1 MNRRRFGSLHA
12 RLLVPA
18 LIVTAF
24 ACSSSDNGGTGVTP
38 SITITINPTSAS
50 VQQGGSA
57 AVTATI
63 TGAGGFTGAGAS
75 FNLTGAPAGVTFA
88 VSNVQTTGSVTTA
101 TVTVSVAST
110 VAAGTYPITFVGSGT
125 GVSSVNVTFTLTVTA
140 APTPSYTLSLT
151 PTSLS
156 IAQGANGAVTVSLT
170 RTNFPDAV
178 TLAASGLPTGV
189 TAAFNTSPTTG
200 TSATLTLTASATATT
215 GTANVTI
222 TGTATGQTNRT
233 ATLALTVT
241 AVSAGNFSLAA
252 TAVSVVQGGSSGT
265 STITIT
271 RTGGLTAAVGLTVTG
286 APTGMTASLDQAST
300 TGTGA
305 TLTVQAA
312 ASVATGNYTLTIHGT
327 VAGLAEQTASVTVT
341 VTAGAS
347 GNFTLASVP
356 ASAAVTQ
363 GGAVVTTN
371 INITRTGGFAGS
383 VTLTVTGLTAG
394 LTATFNPA
402 STTGTTSSLSISASA
417 TATTGNVTLTI
428 HGNATGLAEQTTPV
442 AVTVSAAGGSGN
454 VTVDYSGCAANAKP
468 VWVAFQNG
476 TGAWTQVIGAADV
489 YKFNVT
495 LGKGGYAAA
504 FASGATSTVNVQLMT
519 QAELTAATIF
529 ACGAGGTPVTK
540 TVNVTVNG
548 LGATDDAFLSLGG
561 GFGLAFA
568 GLPNPIS
575 INGVQNG
582 TFDLLA
588 YRTTGGTA
596 SISDKAQI
604 IRDLNVPAGGSAG
617 TVDFNGANAFAAAT
631 ATMTVAGLAGGETL
645 SGSMNYL
652 TGAAC
657 TIGILNTS
665 TGSGTTVPAFGI
677 PAAQQRATDFHFFQV
692 TAAVGT
698 TSSRS
703 VTDIFHTLA
712 DKTETLGAALTPTVT
727 SLPAAYKDLQVALTI
742 PSDYNTSLTFT
753 YGAGG
758 KSVAVNATAGWIGG
772 SSATVAFPNFAGT
785 GGWLDT
791 YAPASGATASWT
803 VSTAGFNLTGT
814 TLCAEGAKLK
824 LASVSGSM

>member
-1 MNRRRFGSLHA
+1 MTRRLLRRRHA
-12 RLLVPA
+12 RLLFPV
-18 LIVTAF
+18 LIATAF
-24 ACSSSDNGGTGVTP
+24 ACSSSDNGTGVTP
-38 SITITINPTSAS
+38 SITLTINPTSAS
-50 VQQGGSA
+50 VQQGGST

-75 FNLTGAPAGVTFA
+75 FNLTGSPAGVTFA

-101 TVTVSVAST
+101 TVTVSVAAS
-110 VAAGTYPITFVGSGT
+110 VATGTYPITFVGSGT
-125 GVSSVNVTFTLTVTA
+125 GVTSANVTFTLTVTA
-140 APTPSYTLSLT
+140 APTPSYTLSLS

-156 IAQGANGAVTVSLT
+156 IAQGANGAVTVNLT

-178 TLAASGLPTGV
+178 TLAASSLPAGV

-200 TSATLTLTASATATT
+200 TTATLTLTASATATT

-222 TGTATGQTNRT
+222 TGTATGQTDR
-233 ATLALTVT
+233 AVTLALTVT
-241 AVSAGNFSLAA
+241 AVSVGNFSLAA
-252 TAVSVVQGGSSGT
+252 SAVSVVQGGSSGT

-271 RTGGLTAAVGLTVTG
+271 RTGGLAAAVGLTVTG
-286 APTGMTASLDQAST
+286 APAGMTATLDQAST
-300 TGTGA
+300 TGTSA

-312 ASVATGNYTLTIHGT
+312 ASVAVGNYTLTIHGT
-327 VAGLAEQTASVTVT
+327 VAGLAEQTATVAVT

-347 GNFTLASVP
+347 GNFTLASAP
-356 ASAAVTQ
+356 ATAGVTQ
-363 GGAVVTTN
+363 GGAAATTTIN
-371 INITRTGGFAGS
+371 INRTGGFAGS
-383 VTLTVTGLTAG
+383 VALTVTGQSTG
-394 LTATFNPA
+394 LTATLNPT
-402 STTGTTSSLSISASA
+402 STTGNSSTLTITASASA
-417 TATTGNVTLTI
+417 TTGNITLTI
-428 HGNATGLAEQTTPV
+428 HGNATGLAEQTTTV
-442 AVTVSAAGGSGN
+442 VVTVSAAGGSGN
-454 VTVDYSGCAANAKP
+454 VTIDYSGCAANAKP

-504 FASGATSTVNVQLMT
+504 FVNGATSSVTVQLFT
-519 QAELTAATIF
+519 QTELTAGTIF
-529 ACGAGGTPVTK
+529 ACGAGGTPTTK

-548 LGATDDAFLSLGG
+548 LGTTDDAFLSLGG
-561 GFGLAFA
+561 GFALAVA

-596 SISDKAQI
+596 SIADKAQI

-617 TVDFNGANAFAAAT
+617 TVDFNGANAFAPAT
-631 ATMTVAGLAGGETL
+631 AIMTVAGLAGGETL
-645 SGSMNYL
+645 NGSMNYL
-652 TGAAC
+652 TGASC
-657 TIGILNTS
+657 TLGILNTS

-677 PAAQQRATDFHFFQV
+677 PAAQQRATDFHYFQV
-692 TAAVGT
+692 SAAVGT
-698 TSSRS
+698 TSFRL
-703 VTDIFHTLA
+703 VADIFHTLA
-712 DKTETLGAALTPTVT
+712 NKTETLGAALTPTVT

-758 KSVAVNATAGWIGG
+758 RSVAVIATAGWIGG
-772 SSATVAFPNFAGT
+772 SSATLAFPNFAGVS
-785 GGWLDT
+785 GWTDSW
-791 YAPASGATASWT
+791 APSSGATADWT
-803 VSTAGFNLTGT
+803 VSTAGFSVTTG
-814 TLCAEGAKLK
+814 LCVEGAKLK